1 MTGCAGSAIGEPSLL
16 WICQPQGRPPRPSF
30 TMSAPVKTATT
41 PGIFAAAAMSTELIR
56 AWACGLRR
64 IQACNCP
71 WRLKS
76 SV

>member
-1 MTGCAGSAIGEPSLL
+1 MGEPSLL
-16 WICQPQGRPPRPSF
+16 WICQPQGRPPRLSF
-30 TMSAPVKTATT
+30 AMSAPVKTATT
-41 PGIFAAAAMSTELIR
+41 PGIFAAAAVSTALIR

-64 IQACNCP
+64 IQAWSWP